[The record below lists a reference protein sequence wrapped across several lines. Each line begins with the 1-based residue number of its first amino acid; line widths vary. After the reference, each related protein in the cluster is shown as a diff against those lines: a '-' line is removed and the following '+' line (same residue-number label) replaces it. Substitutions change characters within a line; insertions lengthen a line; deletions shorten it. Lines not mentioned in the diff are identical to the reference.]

1 MQNPAFIEYYRTRKL
16 AAVFV
21 IFLSLLAAFVHFLM
35 TVDNRLQQT
44 DQRLQY
50 KAAQLDSQLTPLL
63 QFSDWLSILA
73 LSGQAEWQTSVPL
86 TLYNHAGTALSLE
99 QLQLTATSV
108 DAEVRM
114 LQHLALAFSAVQIL
128 LPAAER
134 IVYVSEQDFLYISPE
149 QFSLLQL
156 QALSPWFAKR
166 DKGSWQENVD
176 LQTTALENNKLVLSR
191 RIKHASGNIGY
202 ILFVLDVSLLLQS
215 LQKQTPTADFLLLDD
230 SGQLLGGT
238 SKAGTVP
245 EELLLQLQRI
255 GKQPFSL
262 VMLEHRGGL
271 FNEGLSSFIV
281 YWLSYLLVLAVAVAA
296 FLYRLKQKIVS
307 PVGRLTIHVERMLRE
322 QGGVRHIPSGWEEM
336 FDKIGRLKP

>member
-21 IFLSLLAAFVHFLM
+21 ILLSLFAAFIHFLL

-44 DQRLQY
+44 EHRLQY
-50 KAAQLDSQLTPLL
+50 KSTQLDSQLTPIL
-63 QFSDWLSILA
+63 QFSDWLSRLA
-73 LSGQAEWQTSVPL
+73 LSGQASWQTAVPL
-86 TLYNHAGTALSLE
+86 TLYNNAGITLSLG
-99 QLQLTATSV
+99 QLRSTSAAI
-108 DAEVRM
+108 DAELAL
-114 LQHLALAFSAVQIL
+114 LQHLTLAFSAVQIL
-128 LPAAER
+128 QPAVER

-156 QALSPWFAKR
+156 QALSPWFVRR
-166 DKGSWQENVD
+166 DKKSWQENVEF
-176 LQTTALENNKLVLSR
+176 QTTVLENNKVALSR
-191 RIKHASGNIGY
+191 RIKHASGKAGY
-202 ILFVLDVSLLLQS
+202 ILFVLDVPLFLQP
-215 LQKQTPTADFLLLDD
+215 LQKQTPNADFLLLND
-230 SGQLLGGT
+230 SGQLLGSTG
-238 SKAGTVP
+238 KADTVP
-245 EELLLQLQRI
+245 EELVLQLQRI

-281 YWLSYLLVLAVAVAA
+281 YWLSYLLVLVLAVSA
-296 FLYRLKQKIVS
+296 FLYRFKQKIVS
-307 PVGRLTIHVERMLRE
+307 PIGRLTIHVERMLRE